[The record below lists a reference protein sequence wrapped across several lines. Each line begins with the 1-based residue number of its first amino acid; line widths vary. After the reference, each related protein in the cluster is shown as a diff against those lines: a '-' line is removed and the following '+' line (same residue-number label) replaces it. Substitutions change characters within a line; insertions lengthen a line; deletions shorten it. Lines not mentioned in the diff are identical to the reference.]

1 MSKKIILWL
10 VVSIITIS
18 SFAFEQEQFIAQ
30 YGDREVAEITINGL
44 RRTTE
49 KTLLYWLETGP
60 NNMVSEYDV
69 ANIYKRIEDKG
80 IFALE
85 KNVEFFP
92 TDTEAIMIIT
102 VAEKFS
108 LFAVPFF
115 SSTDGDNMYGG
126 AALDSNF
133 WGYGSTLLAVGAFSK
148 KDITT
153 FVLLKQD
160 EMLHNEYAG
169 KIMINYRTFEIEM
182 TDIFENPSYYASKQR
197 TITLGGSIGKKFL
210 DKKLTIGP
218 DLEWQKITKD
228 DEEAGDLI
236 KDANFIFP
244 GLMLEYDN
252 TRQNFVF
259 RDGFKAES
267 LTSSIISLDDNYDD
281 FFRSSTKLSYS
292 QTHNS
297 KVNLALKG
305 NFGLFDRPA
314 IAEEGLSASYG
325 TKSLPNNSVY
335 ADDWINGALVLEH
348 TLISKHKLNPTLSYY
363 YEGGY
368 YNNDG
373 LNEKYHGVGS
383 EIKVYF
389 DKVAIPA
396 IGIGVAYNFTTENTI
411 MTFSFGMGGE

>member
-1 MSKKIILWL
+1 MTKKIFLWL
-10 VVSIITIS
+10 VFSIITIS
-18 SFAFEQEQFIAQ
+18 SFALDQEQLIEQ
-30 YGDREVAEITINGL
+30 YGDRQVLEISVNGL
-44 RRTTE
+44 KRTTE
-49 KTLLYWLETGP
+49 KTLMYWLEIAPGSL
-60 NNMVSEYDV
+60 VSEYDV
-69 ANIYKRIEDKG
+69 TNINKRIEDKK

-85 KNVEFFP
+85 KTIEFFP
-92 TDTEAIMIIT
+92 ADKNAIMIIT

-115 SSTDGDNMYGG
+115 NSIDGDNMYGG

-160 EMLHNEYAG
+160 EMFHNEYAG
-169 KIMINYRTFEIEM
+169 QIMVNYRTSEIEM
-182 TDIFENPSYYASKQR
+182 TDIYENPAYYESKHK
-197 TITLGGSIGKKFL
+197 TITLAGMIGKKFL
-210 DKKLTIGP
+210 DKKLTLGP

-228 DEEAGDLI
+228 KDEPGNLEFN
-236 KDANFIFP
+236 ANFLFP
-244 GLMLEYDN
+244 GLRINYDN
-252 TRQNFVF
+252 TDQNFLF

-267 LTSSIISLDDNYDD
+267 LTSRVFSLENNYDD
-281 FFRSSTKLSYS
+281 FFRSATKLSYS
-292 QTHNS
+292 RTYNS
-297 KVNLALKG
+297 KINFALKSS
-305 NFGLFDRPA
+305 FGLFDRPA
-314 IAEEGLSASYG
+314 VSEEGLSTFHGS
-325 TKSLPNNSVY
+325 KSLPNNCVY
-335 ADDWINGALVLEH
+335 ADDWINGAIILEH

-383 EIKVYF
+383 ELKVYF
-389 DKVAIPA
+389 DKIAIPA
-396 IGIGVAYNFTTENTI
+396 IGIGVAYNFSNENTI